1 VEAIEQFVSP
11 EGDRSAAKSLFFIFH
26 LLGEWREKSA
36 YRPLAR
42 LMQRPTGDIDEIFGG
57 ADVDTVHRVMA
68 AVFDGD
74 PQPLYEVIRD
84 PGADEI
90 IRWRMVDALAM
101 VTLNGDLPH
110 DEARRFLRSCF
121 CYIEPQER
129 NAVWDGWQNAIAMLG
144 LAELKPIVKRAF
156 VRDLVSAGSL
166 DYSDF
171 EENLQKGI
179 DDPGAPLRQPHGEYA
194 LFGDAIEEFSTWE
207 CYRPADPSTNC
218 HGGTASTVRRRKRG
232 MFPALRCN
240 RRPGRLPALTGTLAG
255 MIAAHAA
262 AARNS
267 RNAA

>member
-1 VEAIEQFVSP
+1 VEPAQLVAQLGFRDRLPVEAIRAARADRERLAPVFVEAIEQFVSP
-11 EGDRSAAKSLFFIFH
+11 AGDRSAAKSLFFIFH

-42 LMQRPTGDIDEIFGG
+42 LMQRLTGDIDEIFAG
-57 ADVDTVHRVMA
+57 AGAGTVHRVMA

-121 CYIEPQER
+121 CDIEPQER

-166 DYSDF
+166 DYGDF

-179 DDPGAPLRQPHGEYA
+179 DDPGRRCGSPTENTPCSA
-194 LFGDAIEEFSTWE
+194 T
-207 CYRPADPSTNC
+207 PS
-218 HGGTASTVRRRKRG
+218 
-232 MFPALRCN
+232 
-240 RRPGRLPALTGTLAG
+240 
-255 MIAAHAA
+255 
-262 AARNS
+262 RNS
-267 RNAA
+267 RRGSAMARLIHRRTVMVVRLQP